1 MTLTRNLPAFEEQ
14 QAAWA
19 APPVDDVGYIP
30 SAELVRYSDAE
41 LRRLVEKFEATRYG
55 GERNRDNVWRDVLG
69 LDTTHGCT
77 VLDYGCGTGV
87 EALQYA
93 KSGNQVWV
101 ADIAVANVELACRVQ
116 ALYGYYAHGLNIRGE
131 APFIEPGTT
140 FDVIHCSGV
149 LHHIPEP
156 RPVVERFAELLRPGG
171 EVRLMLY
178 SDQAWRHWTG
188 TEPPEDVTDH
198 PMRDTFVR
206 AMDSVGDWAD
216 WYDRGRLESRF
227 GDILAVERV
236 EYMMADR
243 TFLAAT
249 LRRP

>member
-1 MTLTRNLPAFEEQ
+1 MIPAFADQ
-14 QAAWA
+14 QRAWS
-19 APPVDDVGYIP
+19 APPVDNVGYIS
-30 SAELVRYSDAE
+30 SADLLDYPDDN
-41 LRRLVEKFEATRYG
+41 LRALVERFEAARYE

-69 LDTTHGCT
+69 LDSTHDST

-93 KSGNQVWV
+93 KAGNKVWV
-101 ADIAVANVELACRVQ
+101 ADIAPTNVQLACHI
-116 ALYGYYAHGLNIRGE
+116 ASLYGYEAHPLVIDGQW
-131 APFIEPGTT
+131 PFIAPSTS
-140 FDVIHCSGV
+140 FDVIHCSGA

-156 RPVVERFAELLRPGG
+156 RPVVERFAELLKPGG
-171 EVRLMLY
+171 ELRLMLY
-178 SDQAWRHWTG
+178 SDDAWRKYTE

-198 PMRDTFVR
+198 PMREAFVR
-206 AMDSVGDWAD
+206 AMDSVGAWAD

-227 GDILAVERV
+227 GDLLTIERV